1 MIYMSGTIFIVKEK
15 TEKYKKYVKKIEDDI
30 YSRES
35 DSIETIIL
43 TYNNIK
49 INISFSFNLFYLY
62 NYYYILGFYDFKM
75 DCDDELKPVVEN
87 FIKNNYFDKDVF
99 DFDDDE

>member
-1 MIYMSGTIFIVKEK
+1 MLNFSFKEK
-15 TEKYKKYVKKIEDDI
+15 TENYKKYIKKVENDV

-35 DSIETIIL
+35 DSNEIIIL
-43 TYNNIK
+43 NYGVNE
-49 INISFSFNLFYLY
+49 INVSFSFNLFYLY
-62 NYYYILGFYDFKM
+62 TYYYILGFYNLKM
-75 DCDDELKPVVEN
+75 DCNDDLKLSVEK